1 MQLFAI
7 FQCTVYTDVN
17 VVLWKST
24 FYILFNMSSFF
35 PVYFSVYMP
44 MSASLYH
51 CHLSLHHFGSHWKCI
66 STCVGFFWFFIWL
79 ILLSQA
85 SEFPLLLPYILASS
99 FNSFFSFNL
108 EKDTLFYIW
117 QAVWTQPNQKPLAF
131 QIASLVKEDKSPPSI
146 SFLEILWEGM
156 SGMATAMLMAV
167 IVDTSYLSG
176 TLYPSLHLSPRY
188 SIWRV
193 CIVTF
198 HHFT

>member
-1 MQLFAI
+1 M
-7 FQCTVYTDVN
+7 
-17 VVLWKST
+17 
-24 FYILFNMSSFF
+24 
-35 PVYFSVYMP
+35 
-44 MSASLYH
+44 
-51 CHLSLHHFGSHWKCI
+51 
-66 STCVGFFWFFIWL
+66 FIWL
-79 ILLSQA
+79 LLPCQA
-85 SEFPLLLPYILASS
+85 SEFPLLFSYILDSS

-167 IVDTSYLSG
+167 IVDTSCLSG
-176 TLYPSLHLSPRY
+176 TLYPSLRLSPRY

-193 CIVTF
+193 CTVTF
-198 HHFT
+198 HHFAEGDTETPHGHMAYPRLQNRTCIQIYAFTMIYA